1 MLYLPITFKL
11 TTLGC
16 ILMAKGDTFFLR
28 TSITSDGV
36 NYVSDNIDIS
46 AYTDPARGRVL
57 VVDKGFITFS
67 TDAGGPVLAA
77 DIDGVIGN
85 RSMGAQAC
93 SEKQTQLADTSD
105 NSLFMRSNLY
115 ASNTVNDAGTTGTM
129 GMFEETSALNPAEY
143 VGGFIVPTDAIHVG
157 IDASVAWTAEL
168 KIGFMFEVHTEKLS
182 LQRIQELLVSL
193 TAN

>member
-1 MLYLPITFKL
+1 
-11 TTLGC
+11 
-16 ILMAKGDTFFLR
+16 MAKGDTFFLR
-28 TSITSDGV
+28 TTITSNGT
-36 NYVSDNIDIS
+36 NYVSDDIDIS

-77 DIDGVIGN
+77 DIDSVIGN
-85 RSMGAQAC
+85 RTMGAQAC
-93 SEKQTQLADTSD
+93 SEKQTALVDTSN

-115 ASNTVNDAGTTGTM
+115 AANTVLDASSPQVGTM
-129 GMFEETSALNPAEY
+129 GLFEETSALNPAEY

-157 IDASVAWTAEL
+157 IDSTVAWTGEL
-168 KIGFMFEVHTEKLS
+168 DVGFMFEVHTEKLS

>member
-1 MLYLPITFKL
+1 
-11 TTLGC
+11 
-16 ILMAKGDTFFLR
+16 MAKGDTFFLR
-28 TSITSDGV
+28 TTVTSSGT

-67 TDAGGPVLAA
+67 TDAGGPVLAT
-77 DIDGVIGN
+77 DIDAVIGG

-93 SEKQTQLADTSD
+93 SEKQTALASTDD

-115 ASNTVNDAGTTGTM
+115 ASNTVNDAGGVGTIGLM
-129 GMFEETSALNPAEY
+129 EETSALNPAEY

-157 IDASVAWTAEL
+157 IDATVAWTNEL
-168 KIGFMFEVHTEKLS
+168 KVGFMFEVHTEKLS